1 MAETNRSLAEIGTL
15 LWFRNTLGDAGG
27 RVTAPWGRAVL
38 EYKIYRL
45 DQRGKISAPPEI
57 VTSDQEPAVVEKA
70 RSMAEGCDIEVWQ
83 GERLVVHVSQ
93 EA

>member
-1 MAETNRSLAEIGTL
+1 MFVAPLAEIGTL

-45 DQRGKISAPPEI
+45 DPRGRISAPPEI
-57 VTSDQEPAVVEKA
+57 VTSDQEPEVVEQA
-70 RSMAEGCDIEVWQ
+70 RTMADGCDIEVWQ
-83 GERLVVHVSQ
+83 GERLVVHVSHDT
-93 EA
+93 